1 MPNDELA
8 ARTRATAE
16 LYFTGVSDEKPC
28 ELWSAFDK
36 EVGKRLSLFITGQMY
51 ARQKIPHRTRQL
63 VTVAV
68 LTALNRPDELKL
80 HIQAALNVGCEPN
93 EIAEVIFQTFVYAGI
108 PPVNTALKTLRTVLK
123 EMGRWPLAEKDEA

>member
-1 MPNDELA
+1 MPDDLA

-16 LYFTGVSDEKPC
+16 LYFRGVSDEKPF
-28 ELWSAFDK
+28 ELWRAFDK
-36 EVGKRLSLFITGQMY
+36 ELGKTLSLFITGQMY